1 MTRTLA
7 SLAPVFLFLL
17 VLVFL
22 DSYKLVRLRSVLTAV
37 VAGTFAAGASLLVG
51 TWLVHLFSMEVRD
64 YSRFLAPFVEESLKA
79 LYLLYL
85 LRSRQIGFLVDA
97 AILGFAV
104 GAGFAVVENVWYLY
118 SQPVDNP
125 LVWLVRGFGTA
136 LMHGGATC
144 LLALIARALGDRAG
158 AAARWRLVPA
168 LAAAVLVHGGFN
180 WFLLP
185 PVVAT
190 AALVVILPVLAIL
203 VFSRSERSLRG
214 WLGSGFDTDVALLE
228 MVQSGRFT
236 ASRAGQYLVSLQA
249 RMPAETIVDALCYL
263 RIYLELSVRAKGVL
277 LMRESGYVPQ
287 PDPKVSARLEELGY
301 LRKRIGQT
309 GVLALSP
316 LLRLGSR
323 ELWQLTMLK

>member
-1 MTRTLA
+1 MARTLA

-22 DSYKLVRLRSVLTAV
+22 DSYKLVRLRAVLAAIF
-37 VAGTFAAGASLLVG
+37 AGTLAAGASLLVSV
-51 TWLVHLFSMEVRD
+51 WLIDLFSLAIRD

-79 LYLLYL
+79 VYVLYL
-85 LRSRQIGFLVDA
+85 LRSRRIGFLVDA

-104 GAGFAVVENVWYLY
+104 GAGFAAVENVWYLY
-118 SQPVDNP
+118 TQPIANP

-144 LLALIARALGDRAG
+144 LFGLIAKTLGDQEG
-158 AAARWRLVPA
+158 GAARWRLVPA
-168 LAAAVLVHGGFN
+168 LAAAVLVHGVFN

-190 AALVVILPVLAIL
+190 IALVVVLPVLALL

-214 WLGSGFDTDVALLE
+214 WLGSGFDSDVALLE
-228 MVQSGRFT
+228 MVRSGRFT
-236 ASRAGQYLVSLQA
+236 SSRAGHYLLSLKA
-249 RMPAETIVDALCYL
+249 RMPAETIADALCYL

-277 LMRESGYVPQ
+277 LLRESGYAAQ
-287 PDPKVSARLEELGY
+287 PDPKVAARLEELKY

-309 GVLALSP
+309 GVIALSP

-323 ELWQLTMLK
+323 ELWQLTMVE